1 MYRYNNFRQI
11 FSKDNQK
18 ISIAVVSSKKNMICQ
33 GHRDIVQVLQLPG
46 SILQALH
53 RQLPLRQ
60 IFPTTHEGGNPKAVQ
75 EVLHPHRSRGNLPKM
90 LDVWSP

>member
-1 MYRYNNFRQI
+1 MYRYNNYRQI

-18 ISIAVVSSKKNMICQ
+18 ISIAVVSSKKNIWFV
-33 GHRDIVQVLQLPG
+33 RDIVQVLQLPG
-46 SILQALH
+46 NILQALH

-60 IFPTTHEGGNPKAVQ
+60 IFTTTHEGGNPKAVQ
-75 EVLHPHRSRGNLPKM
+75 EVLHPHRSKGNLPKM